1 MKKTIC
7 ILTAAALSFC
17 ILCGC
22 AAKEERKT
30 VFPPGLVLSELSE
43 EECMDFLLASGA
55 DVPDQYRDAGGL
67 VKEIVKEVEEDPYAV
82 IWDPVSMPGLRDFMR
97 IVRNAVN
104 TYYGIR
110 TMYVRCWSDEVWSS
124 VFMRTDKV
132 LMVQLDTNIPG
143 GVFELRTERGFL
155 WDSVNA
161 AGGATLLYDE
171 GGACLAEWHAGE
183 EEVTQEYDL
192 EIVLR
197 EDGAPVGCAAV
208 KIVPKEDYLY
218 GNEADQMVYAWYFMG
233 QKIFGGDVIQEGLN
247 TEAYLNEQLEDLVI
261 VRLFIE
267 IGAVHV
273 DEFVDDVAEIFGQ
286 RFSDLAA
293 GIFGSGG
300 AAYLDEAVQLR
311 DVPRPKVRPLRLHFG
326 DDRLRIIDEGR
337 KFVQFFFA
345 HHAAVKLL
353 RLFAD
358 DPRAIVRD
366 MAERLIFPVQIA
378 HKVLR
383 ALGKAHDRV
392 EVDDLG
398 RSRTRVGVGFRKQA
412 KVFSLIVGRCHS

>member
-7 ILTAAALSFC
+7 ILTAAALAFC
-17 ILCGC
+17 FLCGC
-22 AAKEERKT
+22 AAKEEGKT

-43 EECMDFLLASGA
+43 EECMDFLFASGA

-161 AGGATLLYDE
+161 AGGATLLYDG

-218 GNEADQMVYAWYFMG
+218 GNEADKMVYAWYFMG
-233 QKIFGGDVIQEGLN
+233 QKIFGGDVIQERLN
-247 TEAYLNEQLEDLVI
+247 TEAYLSEQLEELKN
-261 VRLFIE
+261 
-267 IGAVHV
+267 
-273 DEFVDDVAEIFGQ
+273 
-286 RFSDLAA
+286 S
-293 GIFGSGG
+293 S
-300 AAYLDEAVQLR
+300 Y
-311 DVPRPKVRPLRLHFG
+311 
-326 DDRLRIIDEGR
+326 
-337 KFVQFFFA
+337 
-345 HHAAVKLL
+345 
-353 RLFAD
+353 
-358 DPRAIVRD
+358 
-366 MAERLIFPVQIA
+366 
-378 HKVLR
+378 
-383 ALGKAHDRV
+383 
-392 EVDDLG
+392 
-398 RSRTRVGVGFRKQA
+398 
-412 KVFSLIVGRCHS
+412 VF